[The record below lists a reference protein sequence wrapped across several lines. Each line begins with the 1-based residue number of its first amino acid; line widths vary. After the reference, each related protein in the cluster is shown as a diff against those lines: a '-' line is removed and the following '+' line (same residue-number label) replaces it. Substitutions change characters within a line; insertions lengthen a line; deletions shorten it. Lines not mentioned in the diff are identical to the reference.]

1 LDCGTMNGYI
11 NSNLEIERLWNY
23 VW

>member
-1 LDCGTMNGYI
+1 LDCGTMQGYI
-11 NSNLEIERLWNY
+11 NSSLEIERLWSY